1 MSNGTFKVPEE
12 TVVGTTQ
19 PKSKSYAAFGIIAAI
34 IGLAY
39 WHPRATKIIPPADVI
54 LAQNTALTL
63 RLDQNISSKN
73 STSGQRFGAQLAQPL
88 MVDGHVVLPAG
99 TEFSGTIAQAIPAG
113 KLSGGATLRIALNS
127 FTFQGKEYRVQ
138 APPIARL
145 THGQGKR
152 TATVAGGG
160 AVIGAV
166 IGALVHGG
174 KGALVGAAA
183 GAGAGA
189 VGAAGTN
196 HPVDIVMPAESL
208 VTFHL
213 AGPVTVA
220 VAPLAPAHHS

>member
-1 MSNGTFKVPEE
+1 MAGT
-12 TVVGTTQ
+12 Q
-19 PKSKSYAAFGIIAAI
+19 QKSKSYAAFGILAAI

-39 WHPRATKIIPPADVI
+39 WHPSVARIIPPANVT

-73 STSGQRFGAQLAQPL
+73 SASGQRFGAKLAHPL
-88 MVDGHVVLPAG
+88 TVDGHVVLPAG

-127 FTFQGKEYRVQ
+127 FTFQGKEYQVK
-138 APPIARL
+138 APALVRI
-145 THGQGKR
+145 TQGQGMR
-152 TATVAGGG
+152 TAKVAGGG

-166 IGALVHGG
+166 IGAVVHGG

-189 VGAAGTN
+189 VGAAATN
-196 HPVDIVMPAESL
+196 HPLDIVMPAESL

-213 AGPVTVA
+213 SGPVTVA
-220 VAPLAPAHHS
+220 VAPPAPAHHSWFFS